1 MEKNILEE
9 SQKLINEA
17 FAKYKA
23 GDFDFENVPLEDRL
37 DLEAAFRLVDPEMD
51 FKNSGL
57 VKFRTKNL
65 ISIGF

>member
-1 MEKNILEE
+1 MEKNTSEDA
-9 SQKLINEA
+9 QKIIDDS

-23 GDFDFENVPLEDRL
+23 GDFDFENVPMEDRL
-37 DLEAAFRLVDPEMD
+37 DLEAAFRIVNPEMD
-51 FKNSGL
+51 FKNSDL